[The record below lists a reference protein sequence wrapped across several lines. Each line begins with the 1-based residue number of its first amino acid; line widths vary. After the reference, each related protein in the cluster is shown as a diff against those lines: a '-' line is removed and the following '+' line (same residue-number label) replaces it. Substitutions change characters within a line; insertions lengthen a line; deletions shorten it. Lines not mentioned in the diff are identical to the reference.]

1 MKKFKTL
8 FLITLIIDF
17 LGLIPLALLK
27 FMPEFMEVEV
37 LSQFP
42 GINEAGE
49 NALLGLF
56 DVFGVIAISMVIAVA
71 VAINLK
77 TKETAQS
84 AALILLIIHVGWTL
98 MDWINFVSGEA
109 HPPVPVLFLSLV
121 PILTLGYAWKKGEV

>member
-1 MKKFKTL
+1 
-8 FLITLIIDF
+8 
-17 LGLIPLALLK
+17 
-27 FMPEFMEVEV
+27 MEVEV

-49 NALLGLF
+49 NALLGIF

-98 MDWINFVSGEA
+98 MDWINFVSGGA